1 MVDSVL
7 YKAPNIPQDSLKPP
21 LQNSYGFENQIRI
34 NDFSLAIP
42 QKNYRKSHR
51 PLEIKIIHKK
61 DTMFICQ
68 STGTGSSVIE
78 KLRGKP
84 IKSKSDFTLQ
94 FIKGYYFFP
103 NWAKN
108 LLDNL
113 PQTNGSMKIANIDQR
128 HFIIPKTIYDSVFNI
143 RERYDNRQQYYDEA
157 EKLVVENFMK
167 NNFSFERRTMPT
179 TFNIS
184 VRPFSKPR
192 WSYRGNPYY
201 PTKEKNDYLGI
212 VEFSYDTLNYSGGRG
227 TIVRF
232 NQRTNEMIIWSPTKD
247 LMYSSTALLYKDT
260 FNDVY
265 YNRSIIRDSSC
276 KELIYK
282 CGFITNFYHSTD
294 DGVTWEEDKTLTQLY
309 DQHEIRKLEFLDQ
322 TTH

>member
-1 MVDSVL
+1 MKNFQLYGNILAFQRCVNAKTLVQVKTQINNLKNLFLLIIILLFSNLVIAQPGWQDFTARYSYTITDKNGKEISFKNNKNYRIMVDSVL
-7 YKAPNIPQDSLKPP
+7 YKASNIPQDSLKHP

-34 NDFSLAIP
+34 NDFSLAVP

-157 EKLVVENFMK
+157 EKLVV
-167 NNFSFERRTMPT
+167 
-179 TFNIS
+179 
-184 VRPFSKPR
+184 
-192 WSYRGNPYY
+192 
-201 PTKEKNDYLGI
+201 
-212 VEFSYDTLNYSGGRG
+212 
-227 TIVRF
+227 
-232 NQRTNEMIIWSPTKD
+232 
-247 LMYSSTALLYKDT
+247 
-260 FNDVY
+260 
-265 YNRSIIRDSSC
+265 
-276 KELIYK
+276 
-282 CGFITNFYHSTD
+282 
-294 DGVTWEEDKTLTQLY
+294 
-309 DQHEIRKLEFLDQ
+309 
-322 TTH
+322 